1 MNLCIEEQVLSDS
14 QVIKQHVVLR
24 TESQTATDQSHV
36 LADVITVDVGPAAGG
51 RKQPWK
57 QKSKNYINQDS

>member
-14 QVIKQHVVLR
+14 KVVEQHIVLR

-57 QKSKNYINQDS
+57 HESKYCIDPDS